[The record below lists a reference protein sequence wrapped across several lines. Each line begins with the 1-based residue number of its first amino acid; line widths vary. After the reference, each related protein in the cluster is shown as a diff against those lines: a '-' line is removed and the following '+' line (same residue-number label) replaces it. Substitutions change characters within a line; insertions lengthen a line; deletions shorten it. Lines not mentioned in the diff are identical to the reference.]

1 MRYILIAFTIGTFLI
16 FAGIVTLLLESLH
29 IEDDEGLSTRTRVS
43 RQASRQIKTAWAIKL
58 VAIGTIMV
66 LLSAKLIGVLAPPQ

>member
-1 MRYILIAFTIGTFLI
+1 MRYILVAFTIGTFLI

-66 LLSAKLIGVLAPPQ
+66 LLSAKLIGVLTPPQ